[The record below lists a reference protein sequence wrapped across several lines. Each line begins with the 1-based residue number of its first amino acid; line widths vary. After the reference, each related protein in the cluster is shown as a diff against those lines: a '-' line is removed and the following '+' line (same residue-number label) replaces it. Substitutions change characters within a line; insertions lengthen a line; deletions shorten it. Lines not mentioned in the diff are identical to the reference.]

1 MNAIDAIHSQA
12 MQLSQTDR
20 ALLARDLLLSLEDD
34 DFDDDA
40 QTVWAREIE
49 APSAAVAAGEYTAKE
64 WRDSIRS
71 LREDLQQRRQR

>member
-1 MNAIDAIHSQA
+1 MDTIDALYSQV

-20 ALLARDLLLSLEDD
+20 ALLARDLLLSLEDG

-40 QTVWAREIE
+40 QAAWAREIE
-49 APSAAVAAGEYTAKE
+49 ARSAVVAAGEYTAKE